1 MVTKIFKEV
10 IEVARRWWRRD
21 IWDPFDVMRE
31 IQEEIDAMF
40 EDIFRGPRLWS
51 YRGFSEPRREFEM
64 RSEGVWREPFVD
76 IFDSGEEFVITAEL
90 PGVKKEDIKVRV
102 LEDTV
107 YIEAQVKREQELEKE
122 GAVRI
127 ERYYSGYRR
136 TIRLPEEVI
145 PEKAKAKYNNGVL
158 EIRVPKKHPTKKEE
172 NGGFEVRIE

>member
-1 MVTKIFKEV
+1 MEVT
-10 IEVARRWWRRD
+10 RRWWRRD

-40 EDIFRGPRLWS
+40 EDLFRGPRLWS
-51 YRGFSEPRREFEM
+51 YRRFKEPREEFEM

-102 LEDTV
+102 LEDAV

-172 NGGFEVRIE
+172 RGGFEVRIE

>member
-1 MVTKIFKEV
+1 M
-10 IEVARRWWRRD
+10 ARRWWRRD